1 MMQNL
6 SSRVPRSVQSIAP
19 TDNRESCALSGSIVD
34 LGDLIHEL
42 RQPLSTIETLAYYL
56 EMTSADQDR
65 TPHLRQIREMIAQA
79 SRILERAR
87 VPGAN

>member
-6 SSRVPRSVQSIAP
+6 SSQVPRSVQSIAP
-19 TDNRESCALSGSIVD
+19 TDTREACALSGSIVD

-65 TPHLRQIREMIAQA
+65 TPHLRQIRELIAQA